1 MRLCVYNA
9 THLASAME
17 INKFISAALG
27 LVRFFILDFRNKGD
41 ASNINRPPKR
51 SNGGKMAK
59 KSINI
64 LDKDYIH
71 WVKELSSRYRKSQ
84 IKAAVKVNSE
94 MLRYYWEL
102 GRDIVTK
109 QAENK
114 YGSNFYGTLSTDL
127 KKAIPN
133 AEGLSPSNIRYS
145 KRFFQLYSPVLE
157 NLQQAAEKLKR
168 ENLQQVAEK
177 SQSPLERLESTL
189 FSVPWGHHM
198 LLIDK
203 CSDAPQKALF
213 FARQTIE
220 NGWSRSSLLNALST
234 DLYERQGKA
243 LTNFERT
250 LPAETSDLAQELT
263 KDPYNFAF
271 MGITGR
277 YNEKLLKDSLLNN
290 ITRFLVELGTG
301 FAYVGREYGIMVG
314 EREKF
319 MDLLFY
325 NLNLSCYVV
334 VEVKIGRFEF
344 ADIGQ
349 LGGYMVACNHI
360 LKKEGRDNPTI
371 GLLICKEKDKVQAQY
386 ALESS
391 TQPIS
396 ISEYE
401 LEKFYPEK
409 VEGTMPTTEELEQ
422 RLSSL

>member
-1 MRLCVYNA
+1 MKDIAVIDNNYKQWI
-9 THLASAME
+9 SE
-17 INKFISAALG
+17 IRG
-27 LVRFFILDFRNKGD
+27 
-41 ASNINRPPKR
+41 
-51 SNGGKMAK
+51 
-59 KSINI
+59 
-64 LDKDYIH
+64 
-71 WVKELSSRYRKSQ
+71 RYRQSQ

-94 MLRYYWEL
+94 LIQFYWEL

-127 KKAIPN
+127 KKVIPN

-157 NLQQAAEKLKR
+157 NLQQVAEKLKR

-213 FARQTIE
+213 FARQTVE
-220 NGWSRSSLLNALST
+220 NGWSRSSLLNALSS

-243 LTNFERT
+243 LTNFGRT

-271 MGITGR
+271 TGITGR

-401 LEKFYPEK
+401 LEKIYPEK
-409 VEGTMPTTEELEQ
+409 VEGTMPSIEEIEK
-422 RLSSL
+422 RLCEEPL